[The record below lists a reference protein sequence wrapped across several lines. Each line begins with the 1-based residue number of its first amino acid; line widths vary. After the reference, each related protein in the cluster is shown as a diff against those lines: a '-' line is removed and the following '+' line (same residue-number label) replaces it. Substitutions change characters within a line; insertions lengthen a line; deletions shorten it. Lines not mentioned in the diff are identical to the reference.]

1 MQWWVVLS
9 WIVSISFSII
19 IMCCVPNEEKDKNLE
34 DSELSEQEK
43 EEQKI
48 SKMYNQIAVPKPRYY
63 RNTQA
68 YINFFEQFS
77 FT

>member
-1 MQWWVVLS
+1 M
-9 WIVSISFSII
+9 
-19 IMCCVPNEEKDKNLE
+19 KKKKKNLE
-34 DSELSEQEK
+34 DFELSEQEK
-43 EEQKI
+43 EEGQTV

>member
-1 MQWWVVLS
+1 
-9 WIVSISFSII
+9 
-19 IMCCVPNEEKDKNLE
+19 MCCVPNEEKEKNLE

-43 EEQKI
+43 EEQKV
-48 SKMYNQIAVPKPRYY
+48 SKMYNQIDVPKPRYY

>member
-1 MQWWVVLS
+1 
-9 WIVSISFSII
+9 
-19 IMCCVPNEEKDKNLE
+19 MCCVPNEEKEKNLE

-63 RNTQA
+63 SNSQA
-68 YINFFEQFS
+68 YINLSVQFS